1 MAFKELSQKEQELLT
16 DQQREMYEKEH
27 EIYRE
32 RVRFVEQLEKM
43 EHVTFESFQPTLKPI
58 TPVSQAPEMHV
69 KQQREVRIQ
78 ALPCVG
84 VHAPAVLQFAAE
96 TVKAELPAT
105 VMVAV
110 PDVQPKK
117 TESVKAHCA
126 PATVISAPTVQ
137 PIKTEEVKAK
147 LPTAAAVSAPAVQPI
162 QTEKVK
168 AKLPTAA
175 AVSAPAVQTIKTEEV
190 KVKLPT
196 AAAPVAP
203 AVQPIKIETVKA
215 QNFSAA
221 PVRVPTVKKTLSAV
235 DSKEKLV
242 ETAKQINIPN
252 KHFEQAVLPTVQVR
266 STPRINIPTVN
277 CKKQE
282 HRMQQP
288 IPACMVSVPEPQT
301 DAILHLLLNK
311 QK

>member
-1 MAFKELSQKEQELLT
+1 MAFKELSQKELELLT
-16 DQQREMYEKEH
+16 DQQREMYEKEL

-137 PIKTEEVKAK
+137 PIKTEE
-147 LPTAAAVSAPAVQPI
+147 
-162 QTEKVK
+162 VK